1 MPSAPSRSPSSPL
14 SRLFHINGAVA
25 AANSFLFHTQDDE
38 LPWPTAEL
46 LRSVHTPPYAS
57 RQGNNDGEDQDG
69 DDDDDEDDDEDDPS
83 YEDFDEPLAEL
94 AARADMTL
102 VNSAGLAAR
111 SHRGFAGPADGS
123 AAANDG
129 VAHITT
135 TTTTTTTTTG
145 GNGGGGGS
153 AAITSPTEAD
163 AEDAVRFLLSNPGP
177 PFLRPHIDRDFVR
190 RLRHIATRAQGED
203 DGDGEEDPVRLDHGF
218 VDFGVEDDEDSDE
231 ESEASDEEDEDDADA
246 DEDDDD
252 DDEDKTEADLADLE
266 AQFLSRGQSLHGR
279 RRRRSSSASS
289 TESTSRSW
297 LIDAS
302 LLDLVT
308 QIHAPMNAGTSSSS
322 VSTHPR
328 RLLRRPAYRHYSPH
342 SNLGL
347 GGPPRH
353 GAMGLPPRWPPLGT
367 SGRRQWRDRVRD
379 LRSSSGG
386 GGDPLNSNNNNSSA
400 GGPSSLSWLSLSP
413 LSSTPPP
420 SASDPSAIVCAV
432 ISDVE
437 KLFSERMD
445 ENGDFRCD
453 ASGASGGGGGPV
465 ELGRAWEVLGRLGR
479 VDVDRDGQCGAHR
492 RRMRKRRRDEG
503 GARIRERVW
512 HVGDAGR

>member
-14 SRLFHINGAVA
+14 GRLFHINGAVA

-46 LRSVHTPPYAS
+46 LRGVHTPPYAS
-57 RQGNNDGEDQDG
+57 RQENNNDGEDQDG
-69 DDDDDEDDDEDDPS
+69 DDDDDDDEEEPS

-102 VNSAGLAAR
+102 VNSAGIAAR
-111 SHRGFAGPADGS
+111 SHRGFAGTADGS
-123 AAANDG
+123 AGANDG
-129 VAHITT
+129 AARNLTT
-135 TTTTTTTTTG
+135 TTTTAG
-145 GNGGGGGS
+145 ESGNGGETTRS
-153 AAITSPTEAD
+153 AAITNGTEAD

-177 PFLRPHIDRDFVR
+177 AFLRPHIDRDFVR
-190 RLRHIATRAQGED
+190 RLRHIATRAQGEE

-231 ESEASDEEDEDDADA
+231 EAEASDEEDEDDSDV

-252 DDEDKTEADLADLE
+252 DDEEKTEADLADLE

-289 TESTSRSW
+289 TESISRSW

-308 QIHAPMNAGTSSSS
+308 QIHAPMNAGTTSSLSISS
-322 VSTHPR
+322 QPR

-342 SNLGL
+342 SSLGL
-347 GGPPRH
+347 GAPPRH
-353 GAMGLPPRWPPLGT
+353 AAMGLPPRWPPLGT

-386 GGDPLNSNNNNSSA
+386 GGGDSNNSNSSNNA

-420 SASDPSAIVCAV
+420 SASDPSAVVCAV
-432 ISDVE
+432 VSDVE

-453 ASGASGGGGGPV
+453 TGAGPSGGGV

-492 RRMRKRRRDEG
+492 RRMRKRRRDEA
-503 GARIRERVW
+503 GARTRERVW